1 MLTAI
6 FLQDGGGREVRQVEV
21 VEGDTVELVCL
32 ATGGHPEPEIVF
44 EGVEGIQKGKQ
55 VWMYAMQCSRVKSS
69 VYAVMLCVHC
79 TLNAAVESVKCSEQ
93 LQYK

>member
-1 MLTAI
+1 MLTAL

-32 ATGGHPEPEIVF
+32 ATGGHPEPEVVF

-55 VWMYAMQCSRVKSS
+55 VCMYIKPHLTM
-69 VYAVMLCVHC
+69 
-79 TLNAAVESVKCSEQ
+79 
-93 LQYK
+93 